1 MPPPINPNNLI
12 VPGADFAGQ
21 LLGAV
26 ASGTANRAQRRYN
39 DRVAWRERLWAL
51 EDWNRQNEY
60 NSPAQQ
66 MARLKAAGL
75 NPNLVY
81 GHGADATATQ
91 MPRSTDSKS
100 YNPHVPRF
108 DLGTP
113 VMNYFQAQLMQKEME
128 KKDAEIATGWN
139 DAALRAAQVL
149 STLQGT
155 EASKFDLGQRQRLAD
170 TAYET
175 ATQHLANMKT
185 ENQVLRNRDER
196 EAAMNAQ
203 NLRSAA
209 ESILNLR
216 EQRAKS
222 RQEREHIKQQI
233 ENLKSSK
240 VLADLEA
247 QWMRE
252 GKTKGDWY
260 FWRFLNDALGDGE
273 PGGPGKKINKAI
285 RENLLQ
291 GWGLPE

>member
-1 MPPPINPNNLI
+1 MGMNDLI
-12 VPGADFAGQ
+12 VPGLGMAGE

-39 DRVAWRERLWAL
+39 DRVAWRERIWAL

-60 NSPAQQ
+60 NSPYQQ
-66 MARLKAAGL
+66 MQRLKAAGL

-81 GHGADATATQ
+81 GNGATATASQ
-91 MPRSTDSKS
+91 MPRSTDSKG
-100 YNPHVPRF
+100 YNPDVPRF
-108 DLGTP
+108 NLGSP
-113 VMNYFQAQLMQKEME
+113 AMMYFQAQLMKKEID

-170 TAYET
+170 TAYQT
-175 ATQHLANMKT
+175 ATQHLANMQT
-185 ENQVLRNRDER
+185 ENRVLQNRDER
-196 EAAMNAQ
+196 EAAMNAS

-209 ESILNLR
+209 EAILNLR

-222 RQEREHIKQQI
+222 EQERAEIRQRIK
-233 ENLKSSK
+233 NLE
-240 VLADLEA
+240 VDEDLKKLEL

-252 GKTKGDWY
+252 GKVKGDWF
-260 FWRFLNDALGDGE
+260 FWRFLQDALNLPKYDDRPYPTITGDSTDSFGR
-273 PGGPGKKINKAI
+273 PRK
-285 RENLLQ
+285 
-291 GWGLPE
+291 

>member
-1 MPPPINPNNLI
+1 MGLNPEDLI
-12 VPGADFAGQ
+12 VPGLGTAGE

-39 DRVAWRERLWAL
+39 DRVAWRERVWAL
-51 EDWNRQNEY
+51 EDWNRQNAY
-60 NSPAQQ
+60 NSPAAQ
-66 MARLKAAGL
+66 MERLRQAGL

-81 GHGADATATQ
+81 GHGADAQANQ
-91 MPRSTDSKS
+91 MPRGVDSKS
-100 YNPHVPRF
+100 YNPDVPRF
-108 DLGTP
+108 NLGGP
-113 VMNYFQAQLMQKEME
+113 AMMYFQSQLMKKEIE

-139 DAALRAAQVL
+139 DAALRAAQIL

-170 TAYET
+170 TAYNT
-175 ATQHLANMKT
+175 ATQHLENMQN
-185 ENQVLRNRDER
+185 ENRVLTNRDER

-222 RQEREHIKQQI
+222 VQEREHIKQQI
-233 ENLKSSK
+233 ENLKTSK
-240 VLADLEA
+240 QLQELEIE
-247 QWMRE
+247 WMKN

-260 FWRFLNDALGDGE
+260 FWRYLNDALNIPYDNRPYPTLKGDSTDSFGR
-273 PGGPGKKINKAI
+273 P
-285 RENLLQ
+285 RR
-291 GWGLPE
+291 

>member
-1 MPPPINPNNLI
+1 MNDLI
-12 VPGADFAGQ
+12 VPGLGAAGE

-39 DRVAWRERLWAL
+39 DRVAWRERIWAL
-51 EDWNRQNEY
+51 EDWNRQNAY
-60 NSPAQQ
+60 NSPAAQ
-66 MARLKAAGL
+66 MERLKAAGL

-81 GHGADATATQ
+81 GHGADATASQ

-108 DLGTP
+108 DLGSP
-113 VMNYFQAQLMQKEME
+113 AMMYFQAQLAQKELE

-139 DAALRAAQVL
+139 DATLRAAQVL
-149 STLQGT
+149 ATLQGT

-170 TAYET
+170 TAYNT
-175 ATQHLANMKT
+175 AVQHLDNMRA
-185 ENQVLRNRDER
+185 EQRVLLNRDER
-196 EAAMNAQ
+196 EAAMNAS
-203 NLRSAA
+203 NLRAAA

-222 RQEREHIKQQI
+222 QQERDHIKQQI
-233 ENLKSSK
+233 ENLKTSK
-240 VLADLEA
+240 QLQELEI

-260 FWRFLNDALGDGE
+260 FWRFLNDALGGE
-273 PGGPGKKINKAI
+273 QPGKRINKAVKDK
-285 RENLLQ
+285 LLQ
-291 GWGLPE
+291 GWGNPE